1 VNSFIDNYFFCIN
14 FVKFIYMETFVILP
28 NQLFEIK
35 YLDKKYKYVI
45 YEHPHYFKSFNYNK
59 KKLIL
64 HRGSMQYYYEY
75 LKDKKFDVKYIE
87 FYDKFDI
94 KEYVLFDPIDK
105 IDLKGKYTMFDSP
118 NFLLANKLCK
128 KYREKTENFF
138 FNAFYM
144 WSKKQLKIIP
154 NVKSKDKENRN
165 KMPNDIKIPKIPSNN
180 SDEKYITKGVEFV
193 KKYFDKNN
201 GNTSN
206 FMFPLTHAT
215 AKQWLVFFIK
225 SKAENFG
232 DYQDAISQKNN
243 TLFHSLLSTSINIGL
258 LQPKDVIDEILKN
271 KKNISMNSLE
281 GFIRQ
286 LFWREYQRYCYEYYN
301 FNNKNYF
308 GNNKKLDKNWYNGTT
323 GILPIDNCIK
333 IGFDTGYLHHIERL
347 MIIGNSMNLY
357 GIHPNEGF
365 KWFMEFSCDSY
376 LWVMHQNVYDMVFFV
391 SGGKTMRRPYISSS
405 NYILKM
411 SDYKKDNW
419 CDEWDK
425 LYNDFLKKNKDKLMK
440 FRYYFRGLKDV

>member
-1 VNSFIDNYFFCIN
+1 
-14 FVKFIYMETFVILP
+14 
-28 NQLFEIK
+28 
-35 YLDKKYKYVI
+35 
-45 YEHPHYFKSFNYNK
+45 
-59 KKLIL
+59 
-64 HRGSMQYYYEY
+64 
-75 LKDKKFDVKYIE
+75 
-87 FYDKFDI
+87 
-94 KEYVLFDPIDK
+94 
-105 IDLKGKYTMFDSP
+105 
-118 NFLLANKLCK
+118 
-128 KYREKTENFF
+128 
-138 FNAFYM
+138 M